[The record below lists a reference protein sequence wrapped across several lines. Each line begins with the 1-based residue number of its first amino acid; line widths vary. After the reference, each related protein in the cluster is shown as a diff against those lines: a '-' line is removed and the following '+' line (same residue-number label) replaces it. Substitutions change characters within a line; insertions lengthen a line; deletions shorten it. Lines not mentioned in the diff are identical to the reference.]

1 MHFGVLIAVFH
12 FKDLFDEMTS
22 SASDLRYTIVWAGVL
37 GFFVVVPVLLSLLLD
52 PLQVG
57 RKDDGKKY
65 TQNVLHAMAI
75 LL

>member
-1 MHFGVLIAVFH
+1 M
-12 FKDLFDEMTS
+12 
-22 SASDLRYTIVWAGVL
+22 WAGVL